1 MNSTSHTGD
10 YLEKLQLTLKAISN
24 FLGDRFKIH
33 IKSKS
38 PDQLHSVAHLCWDL
52 WSLIDQLRLCIYN
65 VRIDCYDYH
74 VFLRSWLAGDS
85 LTFPDF
91 HL

>member
-1 MNSTSHTGD
+1 MKKFSMNSISNTGD

-38 PDQLHSVAHLCWDL
+38 PDQLHRVAHLCWKPMVLD
-52 WSLIDQLRLCIYN
+52 RKTAF
-65 VRIDCYDYH
+65 V
-74 VFLRSWLAGDS
+74 
-85 LTFPDF
+85 

>member
-1 MNSTSHTGD
+1 MNSTSDTGD

-52 WSLIDQLRLCIYN
+52 WSLTENLRLCIYN

-74 VFLRSWLAGDS
+74 VLLRPWLAGDS

>member
-1 MNSTSHTGD
+1 MKKFSMNSTSHTGD

-38 PDQLHSVAHLCWDL
+38 PDQLHRVAHLCWEPMVLDRK
-52 WSLIDQLRLCIYN
+52 IAF
-65 VRIDCYDYH
+65 V
-74 VFLRSWLAGDS
+74 
-85 LTFPDF
+85 

>member
-38 PDQLHSVAHLCWDL
+38 SDQLHSVAHLCWDL
-52 WSLIDQLRLCIYN
+52 WSLTENLRLCIYN
-65 VRIDCYDYH
+65 VLIDCYDYD
-74 VFLRSWLAGDS
+74 VLLRPWLAGDS

>member
-1 MNSTSHTGD
+1 MKKFSMNSISNTGD

-38 PDQLHSVAHLCWDL
+38 SDQLHSVAHLCWEPMVL
-52 WSLIDQLRLCIYN
+52 NRKIAFVYL
-65 VRIDCYDYH
+65 
-74 VFLRSWLAGDS
+74 
-85 LTFPDF
+85 
-91 HL
+91 